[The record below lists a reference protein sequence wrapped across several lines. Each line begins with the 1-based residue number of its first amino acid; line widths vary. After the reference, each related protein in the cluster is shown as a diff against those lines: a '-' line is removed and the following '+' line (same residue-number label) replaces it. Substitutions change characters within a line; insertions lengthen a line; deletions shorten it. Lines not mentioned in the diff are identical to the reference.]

1 MKFKDLKVG
10 DIIYVENPDEWYKP
24 IKKTIGNIVP
34 EGVGVLRLLFYT
46 PEGEFIGGGIETLSQ
61 SSISGIFADF
71 DTFKQYSINYQKN
84 IIKNINYE
92 MESLKEQLRLAN
104 DDLEIANELQEED

>member
-10 DIIYVENPDEWYKP
+10 DILYLSNPHEWYKP
-24 IKKTIGNIVP
+24 IKKIIGRIVFD
-34 EGVGVLRLLFYT
+34 ELWIRFYT
-46 PEGEFIGGGIETLSQ
+46 SEGDLIGEALQDSSHG
-61 SSISGIFADF
+61 SISGIFADF
-71 DTFKQYSINYQKN
+71 DAFKRYSIDYQKN

-92 MESLKEQLRLAN
+92 MDRLKEQLRLAN